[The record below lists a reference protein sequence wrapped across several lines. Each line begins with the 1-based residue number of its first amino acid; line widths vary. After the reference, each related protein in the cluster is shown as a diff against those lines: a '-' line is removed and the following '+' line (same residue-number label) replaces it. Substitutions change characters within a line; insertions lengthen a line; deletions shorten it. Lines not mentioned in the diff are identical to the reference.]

1 MTCPKLCV
9 VVGATGAMGTEF
21 TRRLVRRG
29 LRVIAVARNA
39 EDLKTLAAENSLI
52 IPCVT
57 DISDDSAIEAISA
70 YVDAPIRMAV
80 FAAGLPVRGS
90 ADTISPGELAVGAN
104 IKVGGLVRLLH
115 AVRGQLVPGSRF
127 VAVAGSLGFE
137 PGPLDAAPGTVNA
150 AVFNLMRQ
158 LSALYGPKGITTH
171 TIAPGPV
178 DTPRLRK
185 FVETEAAETGRD
197 LDTIWERYRAKTTLG
212 RLPTLDELGWILEML
227 LAPEASVL
235 HGSVLNVDAGTRH
248 GVQ

>member
-39 EDLKTLAAENSLI
+39 EDLKTLAAESSLI
-52 IPCVT
+52 LPCVA

-115 AVRGQLVPGSRF
+115 AVRSQLVPGSRF

-197 LDTIWERYRAKTTLG
+197 PDTIWERYRAKTTLG

>member
-29 LRVIAVARNA
+29 LRVIAVARNT

-52 IPCVT
+52 IPCVA

-104 IKVGGLVRLLH
+104 
-115 AVRGQLVPGSRF
+115 
-127 VAVAGSLGFE
+127 
-137 PGPLDAAPGTVNA
+137 
-150 AVFNLMRQ
+150 
-158 LSALYGPKGITTH
+158 
-171 TIAPGPV
+171 
-178 DTPRLRK
+178 
-185 FVETEAAETGRD
+185 
-197 LDTIWERYRAKTTLG
+197 
-212 RLPTLDELGWILEML
+212 
-227 LAPEASVL
+227 
-235 HGSVLNVDAGTRH
+235 
-248 GVQ
+248 